1 MFLTALMAPVSA
13 FSAPMSM
20 LFEMFS
26 RWPRNLSHGP
36 AMEMWSVV
44 HLPLALMSTGR
55 PVKSPPCHASNGA
68 SSCRRDDLGSTATL
82 TPAPD
87 AGGLGLVDTFRAQF
101 PKTVGYTYYGHR
113 APNARA
119 QNKGWRLD
127 YFLVSAEMAP
137 LCHDA
142 YILKDVEG
150 SDHVPLGLV
159 LRK

>member
-1 MFLTALMAPVSA
+1 
-13 FSAPMSM
+13 M
-20 LFEMFS
+20 L
-26 RWPRNLSHGP
+26 
-36 AMEMWSVV
+36 
-44 HLPLALMSTGR
+44 
-55 PVKSPPCHASNGA
+55 
-68 SSCRRDDLGSTATL
+68 DLGCVPGAWL
-82 TPAPD
+82 QVAAQAIGPPD